1 MSSEKFDSACHLS
14 ENAKSAGLGGYSKT
28 KKNLQGPNPIS
39 FFRGGKTKRAL
50 YYRGVKTY

>member
-39 FFRGGKTKRAL
+39 FFSGGKTKRAL